1 MRLKYGIAVGHGKLC
16 CLVIL
21 GMRQTKCLSVKTI
34 GLGNAGFVVKSLD
47 LNWKTED
54 NRKGKGMTHLDAEW
68 IIGLLAFIAG
78 NLVSIS
84 YNVRKLKLRF
94 YS

>member
-1 MRLKYGIAVGHGKLC
+1 
-16 CLVIL
+16 
-21 GMRQTKCLSVKTI
+21 
-34 GLGNAGFVVKSLD
+34 
-47 LNWKTED
+47 
-54 NRKGKGMTHLDAEW
+54 MTHLDAEW